1 MRVVLQRVKSAS
13 VSVHGNVSGAIGA
26 GLLVFAAIH
35 DNDSSQD
42 IEYIADKIINM
53 RIFADDNG
61 RFDRSLREVDGSLL
75 VVSQFTL
82 YADTRSGRRPSFTG
96 SAPSVIAR
104 PLFSD
109 FISKLEGFNIIVETG
124 KFGEMMEIQLV
135 NDSRVTILVD
145 SNDRHMP
152 RHY

>member
-61 RFDRSLREVDGSLL
+61 RFARSLREVDGSLL

-82 YADTRSGRRPSFTG
+82 YADCSKGNRQSFINAAKPVHAKKIYTEFVNYMYNQNLVIKTG
-96 SAPSVIAR
+96 I
-104 PLFSD
+104 F
-109 FISKLEGFNIIVETG
+109 G
-124 KFGEMMEIQLV
+124 KMMQVSLV
-135 NDSRVTILVD
+135 NDGPVTIILD
-145 SNDRHMP
+145 TKI
-152 RHY
+152 